1 MGTPTHPKPVKLF
14 AALLANSAELFR
26 SAEGDLAGLLGS
38 IDSRSRTLPWEV
50 TDYYCKEMGSGL
62 LRRFVSFSPL
72 ISPEV
77 LPEIKLG
84 TQGLEEKYRRI
95 EDEKR
100 GRRVNIDPGYL
111 DAGKVV
117 LASTKDASHRICL
130 RSGIY
135 AETTLLFHD
144 GSFHPYGHTYP
155 DYLWPET
162 RSFFAALRSLYLSQ
176 LRQSAGGGREG
187 QGKNP

>member
-14 AALLANSAELFR
+14 AALLSNQADLFG
-26 SAEGDLAGLLGS
+26 SVEGDLVGLLGP
-38 IDSRSRTLPWEV
+38 IDSSTRTLPWEV
-50 TDYYCKEMGSGL
+50 TDYYCEEMGSGL

-144 GSFHPYGHTYP
+144 GSFHPYGHAYP

-162 RSFFAALRSLYLSQ
+162 LSFFAALRSLYLSQ
-176 LRQSAGGGREG
+176 LRQSAPTRE
-187 QGKNP
+187 KEHKAE